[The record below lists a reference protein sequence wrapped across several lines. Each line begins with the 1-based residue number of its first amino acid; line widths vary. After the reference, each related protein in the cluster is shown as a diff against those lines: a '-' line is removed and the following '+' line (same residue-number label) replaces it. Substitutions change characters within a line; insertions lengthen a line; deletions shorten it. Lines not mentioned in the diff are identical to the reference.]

1 MTILKVTYGNPVASI
16 KGICEHYQIS
26 DRTARMIVKEL
37 EQERGRYGDYTVL
50 GDGALKRV
58 NFLAFTD
65 YWQFRKMLQ
74 DKNARKH
81 VPVYSPQKVARSLKE
96 PSWEPLARRS
106 GRTGA
111 VEVEKRQEQE

>member
-16 KGICEHYQIS
+16 
-26 DRTARMIVKEL
+26 
-37 EQERGRYGDYTVL
+37 
-50 GDGALKRV
+50 
-58 NFLAFTD
+58 
-65 YWQFRKMLQ
+65 
-74 DKNARKH
+74 
-81 VPVYSPQKVARSLKE
+81 E

>member
-1 MTILKVTYGNPVASI
+1 MIILQVAHGTPVTTI

-26 DRTARMIVKEL
+26 DRTARTVVKEL
-37 EQERGRYGDYTVL
+37 EQERERYGDFTIM
-50 GDGALKRV
+50 GDGALKRI

-81 VPVYSPQKVARSLKE
+81 VPPYSPQKVARSLGFYGGE
-96 PSWEPLARRS
+96 EYDGT
-106 GRTGA
+106 GR
-111 VEVEKRQEQE
+111 